1 MTGNVI
7 NFLPITTGRN
17 KIVLFYKSIAVQFEG
32 HRWPLNSI
40 KFNTLDTQYIRINLV
55 NYFRRGTY
63 LVQTLIS
70 EEILGQIQ
78 QQIDVSI
85 LRHQ

>member
-7 NFLPITTGRN
+7 KFLPITTGRN